1 MSGLEP
7 GQRKKATELMSGIS
21 QRWSQMSVDEQNR
34 VTEPLVDE
42 VEALREMKKLSARN
56 VPIEAFGD
64 ASHSLMQLE
73 KEVCMHDLFTIY
85 C

>member
-1 MSGLEP
+1 MTYNE
-7 GQRKKATELMSGIS
+7 QIAATDPYINDLQE
-21 QRWSQMSVDEQNR
+21 
-34 VTEPLVDE
+34 
-42 VEALREMKKLSARN
+42 LREMKKLSARN

-73 KEVCMHDLFTIY
+73 KEVRMHDLFTIY